1 MRKSIT
7 TLLLLLVSCFAHAQS
22 QNFLDALAEGK
33 ILLTINST
41 GGHSGQCV
49 RIKFERLT
57 DKPFKLVV
65 PAGHVF
71 ANSDSTYQ
79 DIVVLKDEEIALN
92 QKNNSMLLYGACAEG
107 KNGGPRE
114 NMEFKLG
121 QMAQGNLL
129 KMAVYIA
136 KERLWAHEEAQ
147 QAIWCITDS
156 NSVASLRHPG
166 LLATA
171 CQLMN
176 VPKPEYHLKY
186 AKPRPANPNAQRTV
200 RPLPIMPAP
209 EPLSVEGEF
218 LYQTNVHTEV
228 SILVKNEANET
239 VRTIYDKHPHPP
251 GLGKYSFY
259 FKTNKL
265 PKGNYRVVLYDG
277 VVEKKVIRVQY

>member
-1 MRKSIT
+1 MRKTFIT
-7 TLLLLLVSCFAHAQS
+7 ILGLFMYLCAHAQS

-33 ILLTINST
+33 ILLSIKSV

-71 ANSDSTYQ
+71 ANSDSLYQ
-79 DIVVLKDEEIALN
+79 DIVVLKDEEVTLT
-92 QKNNSMLLYGACAEG
+92 QKNHSVLLYGACAEG
-107 KNGGPRE
+107 KNAGPKE
-114 NMEFKLG
+114 NMAFNLG
-121 QMAQGNLL
+121 QMSQGNLL
-129 KMAVYIA
+129 KMAAYIA
-136 KERLWAHEEAQ
+136 KEKLWAHEEVQ

-166 LLATA
+166 LLAMA

-176 VPKPEYHLKY
+176 VPKPEYRLNY
-186 AKPRPANPNAQRTV
+186 AKPRPANTQRVV
-200 RPLPIMPAP
+200 RPQPAMPAP

-218 LYQTNVHTEV
+218 LYQSNVNTEV

-277 VVEKKVIRVQY
+277 TVEKKVIKVRY